1 MPIQVLTHDPVA
13 FRERPRQP
21 LKNRRRRRADKAL
34 YLRRLV
40 AIALEKTVMTRVP
53 MLDWPSD
60 LFADIR
66 PEIAA

>member
-1 MPIQVLTHDPVA
+1 MLTQVLTHDPVA

-21 LKNRRRRRADKAL
+21 SENRRRRREDEAL
-34 YLRRLV
+34 SLRRLV
-40 AIALEKTVMTRVP
+40 AIALERTVMARVP

-60 LFADIR
+60 LFADVR

>member
-1 MPIQVLTHDPVA
+1 MLTQVLVHAPVA

-21 LKNRRRRRADKAL
+21 SENRRRRRENEAL

-40 AIALEKTVMTRVP
+40 ALGLERTVMSRVP
-53 MLDWPSD
+53 MLDWPAD
-60 LFADIR
+60 LFADVR

>member
-1 MPIQVLTHDPVA
+1 MLTQVLTHDPVT

-21 LKNRRRRRADKAL
+21 TENRRRRREDEAL

-40 AIALEKTVMTRVP
+40 AIALEKTVLTRVP
-53 MLDWPSD
+53 MLEWPSD
-60 LFADIR
+60 LFADVR

>member
-1 MPIQVLTHDPVA
+1 MLTQVLSHDPVA

-21 LKNRRRRRADKAL
+21 SENRRRRREDEAL

-40 AIALEKTVMTRVP
+40 AIALEKTVLTRVP

-60 LFADIR
+60 LFAGVR
-66 PEIAA
+66 AEIAV